1 MTTDAKIY
9 RKGVEQSIQIKFLRH
24 LRELRLQA
32 GLRQSDVAE
41 ALGRP
46 QSYVSKYESGEKT
59 LDVFELIAICRVL
72 NVPVTEIIAWIEK
85 NNAG

>member
-1 MTTDAKIY
+1 MPITSNA
-9 RKGVEQSIQIKFLRH
+9 IQIKFLRH

-32 GLRQSDVAE
+32 GLRQSDIAD

-59 LDVFELIAICRVL
+59 LDVFELIAICKVM
-72 NVPVTEIIAWIEK
+72 NIPVAEIIAWIEK
-85 NNAG
+85 NNAS

>member
-1 MTTDAKIY
+1 MSTPSDP
-9 RKGVEQSIQIKFLRH
+9 IQIKFLRH
-24 LRELRLQA
+24 MRELRLQA
-32 GLRQSDVAE
+32 GLRQSDVAN

-59 LDVFELIAICRVL
+59 LDVFELVAICQVL
-72 NVPVTEIIAWIEK
+72 NIPVAEIIAWIEK